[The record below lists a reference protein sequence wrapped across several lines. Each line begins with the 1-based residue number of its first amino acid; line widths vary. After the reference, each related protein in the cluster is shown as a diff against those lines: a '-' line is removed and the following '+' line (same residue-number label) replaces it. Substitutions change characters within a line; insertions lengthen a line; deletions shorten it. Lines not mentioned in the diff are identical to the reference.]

1 MKQSPPKQFLYNEQ
15 YGKIYVHASAREL
28 SHSCSLHSHDYYEI
42 ELCTGGKAV
51 HKING
56 VEYPFF
62 EGAFILLQPS
72 DFHEVLVQEP
82 ISYFNVSFSSLAINK
97 EYLYT
102 LIKKE
107 EFIYGTLSKDVFDFL
122 SVVCK
127 NAAKESEEAATIQTK
142 ETLQALLHVLLAYL
156 SKTQQSAADRQKR
169 SVSLEEA
176 IEYLH
181 AHFADAPTLK
191 EIALHAGLQ
200 PNYFCR
206 KFKQETGK
214 TYVEYLNALKIEH
227 AKKMLQACNLSI
239 TEIAFSSGFFSSTS
253 FLRAFKKSTGFSPS
267 LYRKT
272 FSKNLLD
279 KS

>member
-1 MKQSPPKQFLYNEQ
+1 MKKLRPKQLLYNEQ
-15 YGKIYVHASAREL
+15 YGKIYVHASIRESAR
-28 SHSCSLHSHDYYEI
+28 SCSLHSHDYYEL
-42 ELCTGGKAV
+42 ELCTGGRAV

-62 EGAFILLQPS
+62 KGTFILLQPT
-72 DFHEVLVQEP
+72 DFHEVIVQEP

-102 LIKKE
+102 LTKNE
-107 EFIYGTLSKDVFDFL
+107 PCTYGVLPKDVLDFL

-127 NAAKESEEAATIQTK
+127 NAAKESEATASFQTK
-142 ETLQALLHVLLAYL
+142 ETLQALLYVILAYL
-156 SKTQQSAADRQKR
+156 AKTRQYDAEEQNE

-181 AHFADAPTLK
+181 AHFSNSPTLK

-214 TYVEYLNALKIEH
+214 TYVEYLNDLKIEH

-239 TEIAFSSGFFSSTS
+239 TEIAFDSGFFSSSS
-253 FLRAFKKSTGFSPS
+253 FLREFKKSTGFAPS
-267 LYRKT
+267 QYRKT
-272 FSKNLLD
+272 FAKDLLD
-279 KS
+279 